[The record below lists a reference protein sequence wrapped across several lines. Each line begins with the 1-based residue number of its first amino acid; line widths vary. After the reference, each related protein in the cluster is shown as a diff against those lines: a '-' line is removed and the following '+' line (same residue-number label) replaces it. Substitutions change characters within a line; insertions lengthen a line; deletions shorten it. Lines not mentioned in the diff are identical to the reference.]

1 MIYILSVSLISLA
14 IARNSKM
21 TVRMSA
27 KEARENF
34 SDLLGMV
41 YYGKEPVI
49 VERKG
54 KPMAVLISPKQYE
67 RYQRQIMGRFGQIL
81 GELQAHNADTAADEV
96 QRDID
101 EALEEVRREQ
111 HEREHAQ

>member
-1 MIYILSVSLISLA
+1 MVT
-14 IARNSKM
+14 K
-21 TVRMSA
+21 RMSA

-34 SDLLGMV
+34 ADLLGLV

-54 KPMAVLISPKQYE
+54 RPMAVLISPEQYE
-67 RYQRQIMGRFGQIL
+67 RYEQQVMERFGQVVD
-81 GELQAHNADTAADEV
+81 ELQQHNANADPEEI

-101 EALEEVRREQ
+101 EALTEVRREQ
-111 HEREHAQ
+111 HERESAQ